1 MKKLLLFIFISF
13 TFQSCYWFDYGCTY
27 YDKQYITLDVYAS
40 ELDQLPSYVYVDNL
54 DLTISFTD
62 IDVNYNTIN
71 YDNRSEVIDGCL
83 YIKPR
88 PQSYGIRIAPGTN
101 KWHIESVEL
110 DDGIIYN
117 NYSCKDNGINIQTSG
132 GLYIRKFTIT
142 LYRTYNMYY

>member
-1 MKKLLLFIFISF
+1 MKKLLFFIFISF

-27 YDKQYITLDVYAS
+27 YDKSYITLDVYAS

-71 YDNRSEVIDGCL
+71 YDNRSEVIDGYL

-101 KWHIESVEL
+101 TWRIESIEI

-117 NYSCKDNGINIQTSG
+117 NYSCRDNGINIQTTG
-132 GLYIRKFTIT
+132 GLCIRKFKIT
-142 LYRTYNMYY
+142 LYRTYNTYY

>member
-13 TFQSCYWFDYGCTY
+13 AFQSCYWFDCSYACC
-27 YDKQYITLDVYAS
+27 DKSYITLDVDAS

-62 IDVNYNTIN
+62 IDVKYNTIN

-101 KWHIESVEL
+101 TWHIETVVI
-110 DDGIIYN
+110 DDGIIYDN
-117 NYSCKDNGINIQTSG
+117 NSCKDNGINIRTNN

-142 LYRTYNMYY
+142 LYKIYNTYY

>member
-13 TFQSCYWFDYGCTY
+13 AFQSCYWFDYGCTY
-27 YDKQYITLDVYAS
+27 YDKSYITLDVDAS

-88 PQSYGIRIAPGTN
+88 PQSYGIRIAPESN
-101 KWHIESVEL
+101 KWYIESIVI
-110 DDGIIYN
+110 DDSLIYKN
-117 NYSCKDNGINIQTSG
+117 NSYKDSGINIWTKN
-132 GLYIRKFTIT
+132 GLSVRKFTIT
-142 LYRTYNMYY
+142 LYKIYNYY

>member
-13 TFQSCYWFDYGCTY
+13 AFQSCYWFDYSCAY
-27 YDKQYITLDVYAS
+27 YDKSYITLDIDAS

-71 YDNRSEVIDGCL
+71 HDNRSEVINGCL

-88 PQSYGIRIAPGTN
+88 PQSYGIRIAPETS
-101 KWHIESVEL
+101 KWYVESIVI
-110 DDGIIYN
+110 DDGLIYEN
-117 NYSCKDNGINIQTSG
+117 NSCKDSGINIWTNN
-132 GLYIRKFTIT
+132 GLSIRKFTIT
-142 LYRTYNMYY
+142 LYKIYNTYY